1 MHASC
6 RTRQHR
12 LHRVRPGVRGG
23 GGMAPPSMSVA
34 TQCSNDG
41 SLYEG
46 NFLVSN
52 STSETIQYSRN
63 VPVAPETEVVV
74 VGGGPSGIA
83 AAIAAARAGAR
94 TLLIER
100 YGFLGGNLTAG
111 LVGPCMTS
119 YSLDGSQQLIKGIF
133 EEFVNRMVADGGAL
147 HPSGIPAGSAYCGF
161 IEYGHDKVT
170 PFDPEAAKLT
180 ALRMCREAGV
190 ELLLHTLVV
199 DALVEPGA
207 NSRRRIAGLVCASK
221 SGLHVQRAERV
232 VDCSADGDVAAL
244 AGAEIAIGRDSDGLM
259 QPMTLFFRVQGIDD
273 AAVEEYVRSHPADFR
288 PYASIVAK
296 AQAEGRFPVPRKGI
310 GLYRTLQP
318 GVWRINTGRVL
329 RRNGTD
335 VRDLTAAEIEGRE
348 QAVALIKFFRSD
360 LPGFTNCALLDTAT
374 QIGVR
379 ETRRVVGEYTLTL
392 GDLQN
397 GRRFEDVIALC
408 GYPVDIHDPS
418 GAGGGTAEAPPT
430 ANTYEIP
437 YRVLVPRDI
446 EGLLVAGRAVSAT
459 HEALGAIRVMPPC
472 FAMGEAA
479 GVAAALSLQAKC
491 PPRELP
497 VGALQDRLRTQGA
510 YLGEPV
516 GDL

>member
-1 MHASC
+1 MDTTA
-6 RTRQHR
+6 TIPYA
-12 LHRVRPGVRGG
+12 RP
-23 GGMAPPSMSVA
+23 
-34 TQCSNDG
+34 
-41 SLYEG
+41 L
-46 NFLVSN
+46 
-52 STSETIQYSRN
+52 
-63 VPVAPETEVVV
+63 PVAPEFDVVV
-74 VGGGPSGIA
+74 VGGGPSGIG

-100 YGFLGGNLTAG
+100 YGYLGGNLTAG

-119 YSLDGSQQLIKGIF
+119 FSLDGSEQLIRGIF
-133 EEFVNRMVADGGAL
+133 EEFVQRMVAEGGAL

-170 PFDPEAAKLT
+170 PFDPECAKIT
-180 ALRMCREAGV
+180 ALRMVREAGV

-199 DALVEPGA
+199 DTITAPGA
-207 NSRRRIAGLVCASK
+207 AGKPEITGLVCASK
-221 SGLHVQRAERV
+221 SGLHVQPAKRY
-232 VDCSADGDVAAL
+232 VDCSADGDLAAL

-259 QPMTLFFRVQGIDD
+259 QPMTMFFRVQGVDD
-273 AAVEEYVRSHPADFR
+273 AKVEEYVRTHPDDFR

-296 AQAEGRFPVPRKGI
+296 ATAEGRFPAPRKGI
-310 GLYRTLQP
+310 GVYKTLQP
-318 GVWRINTGRVL
+318 GVWRVNTSRVL

-335 VRDLTAAEIEGRE
+335 VHDLTAAEIEGRE
-348 QAVALIKFFRSD
+348 QVMALLAFFRSD
-360 LPGFTNCALLDTAT
+360 LPGFENATLLDTAAT
-374 QIGVR
+374 IGVR
-379 ETRRVVGEYTLTL
+379 ETRRVVGDYTLTL

-437 YRVLVPRDI
+437 YRVLVPRDVD
-446 EGLLVAGRAVSAT
+446 GLLVAGRAVSAT

-479 GVAAALSLQAKC
+479 GTAAAMSLAAGIAPRAVNVTELQA
-491 PPRELP
+491 
-497 VGALQDRLRTQGA
+497 RLREEGVFLGQGD
-510 YLGEPV
+510 GQ
-516 GDL
+516 G

>member
-1 MHASC
+1 MDGS
-6 RTRQHR
+6 
-12 LHRVRPGVRGG
+12 VRPEIPYRR
-23 GGMAPPSMSVA
+23 
-34 TQCSNDG
+34 
-41 SLYEG
+41 SLA
-46 NFLVSN
+46 
-52 STSETIQYSRN
+52 
-63 VPVAPETEVVV
+63 VAPETDVIV

-83 AAIAAARAGAR
+83 AAIAAARGGAR

-133 EEFVNRMVADGGAL
+133 EEFVQRMVAEGGAL
-147 HPSGIPAGSAYCGF
+147 HPSGIPASSPYCGF

-170 PFDPEAAKLT
+170 PFDPEAAKIT
-180 ALRMCREAGV
+180 ALRMVREAGV

-199 DALVEPGA
+199 DVLTEGDPAIVT
-207 NSRRRIAGLVCASK
+207 GLVCASK
-221 SGLHVQRAERV
+221 SGLHVQPAKRF

-244 AGAEIAIGRDSDGLM
+244 AGAEIAMGRDSDGLM
-259 QPMTLFFRVQGIDD
+259 QPMTLFFRVQNVDD
-273 AAVEEYVRSHPADFR
+273 AAVEAYVRAHPDDFR
-288 PYASIVAK
+288 PYASIVA
-296 AQAEGRFPVPRKGI
+296 QATQEGRFPAPRKGI
-310 GLYRTLQP
+310 GLYKTLQP
-318 GVWRINTGRVL
+318 GVWRINTSRVL
-329 RRNGTD
+329 KRNGTS
-335 VRDLTAAEIEGRE
+335 VHDLTAAEIEGRE
-348 QAVALIKFFRSD
+348 QAMALLRFFRAE
-360 LPGFTNCALLDTAT
+360 LPGFENCSLLDTAT

-379 ETRRVVGEYTLTL
+379 ETRRIVGDYTLTL

-430 ANTYEIP
+430 ANIYEIP
-437 YRVLVPRDI
+437 YRVMVPQKV

-479 GVAAALSLQAKC
+479 GAAAAMSLQADC
-491 PPRELP
+491 APRAVDVP
-497 VGALQDRLRTQGA
+497 ALQEKLRHAGA
-510 YLGEPV
+510 YLGAS
-516 GDL
+516 

>member
-1 MHASC
+1 LNTEPLAASVPY
-6 RTRQHR
+6 RR
-12 LHRVRPGVRGG
+12 
-23 GGMAPPSMSVA
+23 
-34 TQCSNDG
+34 
-41 SLYEG
+41 SLK
-46 NFLVSN
+46 
-52 STSETIQYSRN
+52 
-63 VPVAPETEVVV
+63 VAPEKDVVV

-83 AAIAAARAGAR
+83 AAIAAARGGAR

-133 EEFVNRMVADGGAL
+133 EEFVQRMVADGGAL

-170 PFDPEAAKLT
+170 PFDPEAAKF
-180 ALRMCREAGV
+180 AAMRMCREAGV

-199 DALVEPGA
+199 DALTEQTTDG
-207 NSRRRIAGLVCASK
+207 RQRIAGLVCASK
-221 SGLHVQRAERV
+221 SGLHVQPARRF
-232 VDCSADGDVAAL
+232 VDCSADGDVASL
-244 AGAEIAIGRDSDGLM
+244 AGAETALGRDTDGLT
-259 QPMTLFFRVQGIDD
+259 QPMTLFFRVQGVDD
-273 AAVEEYVRSHPADFR
+273 AVVEAYVRSHPDDFR

-296 AQAEGRFPVPRKGI
+296 ATQENRFPAPRKGI
-310 GLYRTLQP
+310 GMYRTLQP

-329 RRNGTD
+329 RRNGTN
-335 VRDLTAAEIEGRE
+335 VHDLTAAEIEGRE
-348 QAVALIKFFRSD
+348 QAAALLNFFRSD
-360 LPGFTNCALLDTAT
+360 LPGFANCALLDTAT

-397 GRRFEDVIALC
+397 GRRFEDVVVLC

-430 ANTYEIP
+430 ANVYEIP
-437 YRVLVPRDI
+437 YRVLVPRDVD
-446 EGLLVAGRAVSAT
+446 GLLIAGRAVSAT

-479 GVAAALSLQAKC
+479 GTAAALSLEDDC
-491 PPRELP
+491 SPRA
-497 VGALQDRLRTQGA
+497 VSVTTLQQRLRKAGA
-510 YLGEPV
+510 YLGDTVEA
-516 GDL
+516 DAHL